1 MTATRRLPLAFALV
15 ALLAGCAPT
24 APEPAPT
31 AVAVGG
37 PATCALAD
45 GTTVTI
51 ELPAGFEESA
61 QCVWTEG
68 ETYLSVT
75 STIDDDL
82 TDIHDQADEAE
93 GWIGIGGDEDVSD
106 FAFDEGVDLFAAQ
119 QGDVLA
125 YRSAADGVPIVVIVG
140 QSADLQLSYST
151 SADETDV
158 ASSVATSV
166 SSAEVEYDNCR
177 SVHRRSAA
185 RAARPRAPRGLRD
198 LPCHRPSACRNS
210 CS

>member
-31 AVAVGG
+31 AVEIGG
-37 PATCALAD
+37 PATCTFAD

-51 ELPAGFEESA
+51 DLPAGFEESSP
-61 QCVWTEG
+61 CLWTEG

-75 STIDDDL
+75 STTDDDL
-82 TDIHDQADEAE
+82 TDIRDQADEAE
-93 GWIGIGGDEDVSD
+93 SWIGIGGDEDVSD
-106 FAFDEGVDLFAAQ
+106 FSFDEGVDLFAAEA
-119 QGDVLA
+119 GDVLA

-140 QSADLQLSYST
+140 QSADVQLSYST

-158 ASSVATSV
+158 STELDRLRGMAATLTT
-166 SSAEVEYDNCR
+166 E
-177 SVHRRSAA
+177 
-185 RAARPRAPRGLRD
+185 
-198 LPCHRPSACRNS
+198 
-210 CS
+210 